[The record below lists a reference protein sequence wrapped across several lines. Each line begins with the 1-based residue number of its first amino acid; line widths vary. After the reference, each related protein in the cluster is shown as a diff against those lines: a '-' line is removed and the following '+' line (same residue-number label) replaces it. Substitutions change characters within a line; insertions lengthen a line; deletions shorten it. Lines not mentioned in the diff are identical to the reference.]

1 MESVLSYIVI
11 IGLIIVSVFIYNIR
25 KKQSRI
31 YLLSAQ
37 NYPELK
43 LSINIE
49 KKEGEINAILLKIIP
64 VLDIELKDAKVEL
77 ISSKREFNY
86 YSLAHYYSNS
96 NSFNTMYANSEE
108 QIRIPFDEFKT
119 LLKDGEHPF
128 RTFRFVV
135 YAKNDKPFKSHEL
148 GFNKKWII
156 YRPDSGSYN

>member
-11 IGLIIVSVFIYNIR
+11 IALIIISVFIYNIR

-31 YLLSAQ
+31 YLLSVQ
-37 NYPELK
+37 NYPDLK
-43 LSINIE
+43 LSVNIE
-49 KKEGEINAILLKIIP
+49 KKEGEINAILLNIIP
-64 VLDIELKDAKVEL
+64 VIDIELKDAKVEL
-77 ISSKREFNY
+77 ISKKREFNY
-86 YSLAHYYSNS
+86 YSLTSYYSDN
-96 NSFNTMYANSEE
+96 NAFNTMHANSEE
-108 QIRIPFDEFKT
+108 QIKIPFNEFKT

-135 YAKNDKPFKSHEL
+135 YAKNDKPYKSHEL